1 MGRPAA
7 AVQDKEGKLLHYV
20 KYRKLDS
27 AASADDE
34 DVELGSLTP
43 KLSDAVAEQER
54 LLKQRHVYADDSAP
68 PVLGKIVNVPT
79 AAMTAAA
86 VPTTPRGP
94 PPRLI
99 SPTKMLDA
107 EPPLHPVGP
116 R

>member
-20 KYRKLDS
+20 KYRKLDT
-27 AASADDE
+27 DDE

-43 KLSDAVAEQER
+43 KLSDLVAEQER
-54 LLKQRHVYADDSAP
+54 LLKQRPVYTDDSAP
-68 PVLGKIVNVPT
+68 SVLGKIVNVPT